1 MPAGSPVLIAA
12 ETLQNVMVSRA
23 EGGDG
28 DPVAYK
34 ALRAELLGIPEV
46 ATRLPRWVSTCR
58 DQHQFWTYIKGE
70 FGTYQERRRFI
81 WDGFAPVMT
90 YLERGE
96 QAPADLPILDTLHA
110 FNEEEVASIWRRA
123 LDRRATDPEG
133 AITIARTLLE
143 TVCKH
148 IVEDCGGKV
157 GGNDDLPKLYFAA
170 AQQLGLAPSQHTEEV
185 FKQIL
190 GGCQSVV
197 NGLGALRNRL
207 GDAHGKSK
215 LTVRPAARHAELA
228 VNLAGAM
235 ATFLIETWKARAV
248 PSNLG

>member
-1 MPAGSPVLIAA
+1 MPVSSPVLVAV
-12 ETLQNVMVSRA
+12 ESLQNIMVSRA
-23 EGGDG
+23 EGGAG
-28 DPVAYK
+28 DPTAYK
-34 ALRAELLGIPEV
+34 ALRIELLGMPEI
-46 ATRLPRWVSTCR
+46 AARLPRWVTTCR
-58 DQHQFWTYIKGE
+58 DQHQFWTFIKGQ

-81 WDGFAPVMT
+81 WDGFAPVMS
-90 YLERGE
+90 YLEQGE
-96 QAPADLPILDTLHA
+96 RAPADLPILDVLQA
-110 FNEEEVASIWRRA
+110 FNAEEIGSIWKRA

-148 IVEDCGGKV
+148 IIEDCGGSF
-157 GGNDDLPKLYFAA
+157 GASDDLPKLYHGA

-215 LTVRPAARHAELA
+215 LPVRPAARHAGLA

-235 ATFLIETWKARAV
+235 ATFLIDTWKARSV
-248 PSNLG
+248 G